1 MTFGSPHKT
10 HARMHAEH
18 LYMGKKKKEEFS
30 WFLAQKKKKKHGREN
45 I

>member
-1 MTFGSPHKT
+1 
-10 HARMHAEH
+10 MHAEH

-30 WFLAQKKKKKHGREN
+30 WFLAQKKKKHGREN